1 MPRRYVNFII
11 VPEDKSEGIK
21 LRLSTLAVKFLLGI
35 ILVVVV
41 VMAIMSIFYVK
52 ALSIA
57 MLNNELKKENQ
68 RLREYNSKVV
78 QMEKELED
86 YRSFF
91 SRVAN
96 LAGVDQDLIAKN
108 GERVAQVLGNTLDS
122 TVDYSIGPQEVDTQ
136 VADIPSGLPLGGWI
150 SRDFSTEHKAI
161 DIAAKEGTEV
171 KAAADGVVKFVGW
184 DETFGNLII
193 LKHKGDIETYY
204 GHNQK
209 ILVKPNQKVKKGETI
224 SLSGNTGKS
233 TAPHLHYEIKKDDKS
248 VNPWNYMGKKR

>member
-21 LRLSTLAVKFLLGI
+21 FRLSTLTVKFLLGI

-41 VMAIMSIFYVK
+41 VMAIMSIFYAK

-57 MLNNELKKENQ
+57 MLNNELKRENQ
-68 RLREYNSKVV
+68 KLREYNSKVV

-91 SRVAN
+91 SKVAN
-96 LAGVDQDLIAKN
+96 LAGIDQDLIVKN
-108 GERVAQVLGNTLDS
+108 KDTVSQVLANTLDS
-122 TVDYSIGPQEVDTQ
+122 TVDYSMGPQEVDTQ
-136 VADIPSGLPLGGWI
+136 SSDIPSGLPLGGWI
-150 SRDFSTEHKAI
+150 SKDFSADHKAI
-161 DIAAKEGTEV
+161 DIAVKEGTEV
-171 KAAADGVVKFVGW
+171 KATADGIVKFVGW

-193 LKHKGDIETYY
+193 VRHKGNIETYY

-209 ILVKPNQKVKKGETI
+209 ILVKPNQRVKKGETI

-248 VNPWNYMGKKR
+248 VNPWNYMGKKP